1 MRPQIVFIGQCLGAL
16 CLFAAMSTVVPVSS
30 SFASV
35 EKPGEARMI
44 RRSSIQ
50 GPSSAAAIIS
60 RMNEQHHWQKLH
72 LDHFSVLRTYTVEDD
87 KGKTVAEEIVHM
99 EYRAPGTETFT
110 IASASGSAFIRGHVF
125 KKLMKREGE
134 RAKHPEDRD
143 RALTT
148 DNYAFDVL
156 RKERVNG
163 SDCTVIHA
171 VPKRKRIYLFEGV
184 IWIDE
189 RDFAVVKA
197 AGRLSKN
204 PSFWIKRVDFVR
216 QYQKIGEFWL
226 PQKEQSVAKV
236 RIYGTK
242 VLKIDYQKYSIN
254 Q

>member
-1 MRPQIVFIGQCLGAL
+1 VRPQIVFVGKCLGVL
-16 CLFAAMSTVVPVSS
+16 SFFATMSTIMLSS
-30 SFASV
+30 SLFTTLKKLH
-35 EKPGEARMI
+35 ETTEI
-44 RRSSIQ
+44 RGYSIQ
-50 GPSSAAAIIS
+50 GRSNAAAIVS
-60 RMNEQHHWQKLH
+60 RGNEQHHWQELH

-87 KGKTVAEEIVHM
+87 KGKTLAKEVVQV
-99 EYRAPGTETFT
+99 EYRAPGTKTFT
-110 IASASGSAFIRGHVF
+110 ITTASGSAFIRGHVF
-125 KKLMKREGE
+125 KKLMKREAE
-134 RAKHPEDRD
+134 RAKHPEDRE

-171 VPKRKRIYLFEGV
+171 VPKRKRTYLFEGM

-197 AGRLSKN
+197 AGRLSKS

-226 PQKEQSVAKV
+226 PQREQSVAKV

-242 VLKIDYQKYSIN
+242 VLKIDYEKYSVN